1 MNFAYYGGR
10 RHILVWAVF
19 IAACFFLAW
28 GKISGLEWI
37 GCIAAN
43 VAAYI
48 TGNTMQ
54 HNNQVKYDRTSDEDN
69 KA

>member
-1 MNFAYYGGR
+1 MCMGCA
-10 RHILVWAVF
+10 IVCTVLVY
-19 IAACFFLAW
+19 L
-28 GKISGLEWI
+28 GKISGAEFVAIIL
-37 GCIAAN
+37 GT

-54 HNNQVKYDRTSDEDN
+54 HNNQVKYDRSSDEDN